1 MQICKSNEVGV
12 DEVGRGSLSGPV
24 YAAAVVLPDNF
35 YHPLIKDS
43 KKLSTSKREE
53 AYNVIKHH
61 AISIGVFSISPQ
73 EIDRINILQATFKA
87 MIGAIENLNCPFQKL
102 WVDGDKFPGYKSL
115 DFECVVKG
123 DSKILSIAAASIVA
137 KVTRDEYMK
146 QLSREFPKF
155 GWDKNC
161 GYGTSEHMQAIEK
174 FGLTQHHRKSF
185 CSRFL

>member
-1 MQICKSNEVGV
+1 V
-12 DEVGRGSLSGPV
+12 DEVGRGCLSGPV

-43 KKLSTSKREE
+43 KKLSPNKRKE
-53 AYNVIKHH
+53 AFGVIKDN

-73 EIDRINILQATFKA
+73 EIDRINILQATFAA
-87 MIGAIENLNCPFQKL
+87 MIGAIEKLDCDFSKL
-102 WVDGDKFPGYKSL
+102 WIDGDKFPGYKSIE
-115 DFECVVKG
+115 FECVVKG

-146 QLSREFPKF
+146 ELSEEFPQF

-161 GYGTSEHMQAIEK
+161 GYGTSEHMEAIEK